1 MYDGF
6 FRKTIENMR
15 KHRDIKLVTTE
26 RRMSYLVSEPNFH
39 TVKFFTEKLLAIEMR
54 KTGIL
59 MNKLVYLGFPKLELN
74 KVLISEFW
82 YDYVRLK
89 YVEKAKLCYM
99 DRDSFVAY
107 MKIFEILKD
116 IAEDVET
123 RFDTLNFELECNST
137 DRPLSKEKNKNVI
150 GLMKLA
156 EKLCQNMLD
165 QEQKLI
171 VT

>member
-1 MYDGF
+1 MHNTF
-6 FRKTIENMR
+6 FRKTIKDVTKNTV
-15 KHRDIKLVTTE
+15 IKLLTTE
-26 RRMSYLVSEPNFH
+26 IRRSYLVSEPNFH

-137 DRPLSKEKNKNVI
+137 DRPLSKERNKNVI
-150 GLMKLA
+150 RLMKLT
-156 EKLCQNMLD
+156 EKS
-165 QEQKLI
+165 
-171 VT
+171 

>member
-82 YDYVRLK
+82 YDYVKPK

-99 DRDSFVAY
+99 DRSSFIVY
-107 MKIFEILKD
+107 IKTDDIFKD
-116 IAEDVET
+116 IAEDGET

-137 DRPLSKEKNKNVI
+137 DRPLSKERNKNVI
-150 GLMKLA
+150 RLMKLT
-156 EKLCQNMLD
+156 EKS
-165 QEQKLI
+165 
-171 VT
+171 